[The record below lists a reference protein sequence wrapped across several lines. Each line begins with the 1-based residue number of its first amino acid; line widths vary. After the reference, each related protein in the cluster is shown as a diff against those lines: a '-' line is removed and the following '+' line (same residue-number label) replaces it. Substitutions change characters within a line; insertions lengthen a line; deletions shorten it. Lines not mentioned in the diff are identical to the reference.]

1 VYILG
6 VGQIGGADSSA
17 VLLKDGKIVFA
28 VEEERLSRAKHAG
41 GFPEKAIACC
51 LEAEGI
57 TLADVDHI
65 AIVDEPWLRFV
76 RRTTQWYAKA
86 LFSHP
91 TNALYHVFHDEVPVL
106 LEFLKRSQQLRQGSR
121 GRAKLSFV
129 KHHTAHMASAFLVSP
144 FEEAAVF
151 TADARGEVATTTT
164 GIGVNNRLTVLEE
177 QRMPHSL
184 GVFYAAITDY
194 LGFRFNED
202 EYKVMGLAAYGQPEY
217 LDIFRKMIRHDKQR
231 LIMTDLDYF
240 AYQTGRGLLSQ
251 KFLKIFGPQRQPD
264 EPVTAQHQ
272 NIAASAQAVLEEIAL
287 QIAKAL
293 QVKTG
298 MKNLCL
304 AGGVAFNCVMNG
316 KIQQAGIFDQVFVQ
330 PAAGDAGG
338 ALGAAHYI
346 YNCVLGHP
354 RTYVMKTAFLG
365 PGYSDAQIEQEL
377 ILSKAKYRRSSN
389 IMEETAAHLAKGQVV
404 GWFQGRMEFGPRALG
419 ARSILADPTHP
430 EMRDRVNASV
440 KHREGFR
447 PFAPAVKSAKAAE
460 YFKIDFDSPFMLFV
474 VDVLEDKKSL
484 LPAITHVDGTARVQ
498 SVNEQDNPKLWGLL
512 DAFERLKGVPILM
525 NTSFNVMGEP
535 IVCTPH
541 EAIRCF
547 YSTGLDVL
555 AIGDFMVSK

>member
-1 VYILG
+1 MYILG
-6 VGQIGGADSSA
+6 VGQIGGMDSSA
-17 VLLKDGKIVFA
+17 VLLKDGELVFA
-28 VEEERLSRAKHAG
+28 VEEERLSRVKHAG

-57 TLADVDHI
+57 TLADIDHI
-65 AIVDEPWLRFV
+65 AVVDKPWLRFV
-76 RRTTQWYAKA
+76 KRTTQWYATT

-91 TNALYHVFHDEVPVL
+91 ANALYHVFHDEVPVL
-106 LEFLKRSQQLRQGSR
+106 LEFLKRGHQLRRGSQ
-121 GRAKLSFV
+121 GRATLHFV
-129 KHHTAHMASAFLVSP
+129 KHHDAHIASAFLVSP
-144 FEEAAVF
+144 FHDAAIL
-151 TADARGEVATTTT
+151 TADARGEVATTT
-164 GIGVNNRLTVLEE
+164 ISVGVDNRLTMLEE

-184 GVFYAAITDY
+184 GVFYAAMTDY

-217 LDIFRKMIRHDKQR
+217 LEIFRKIIRYDTRH
-231 LIMTDLDYF
+231 LIATNLDYF
-240 AYQTGRGLLSQ
+240 TYQTGQGLLSQ
-251 KFLKIFGPQRQPD
+251 KFLKIFGPPRRQT
-264 EPVTAQHQ
+264 EPITTKHQ
-272 NIAASAQAVLEEIAL
+272 NIAASAQAVLEDIAL

-293 QVKTG
+293 QITTG
-298 MKNLCL
+298 KKNLCL

-316 KIQQAGIFDQVFVQ
+316 KIHQAGIFDQIFVQ

-338 ALGAAHYI
+338 ALGAAYYV
-346 YNCVLGHP
+346 YNCVLGYP
-354 RTYVMKTAFLG
+354 RTYVMKTASLG
-365 PGYSDAQIEQEL
+365 PGYSDAQIEHEL
-377 ILSKAKYRRSSN
+377 ILSKARYRRSTN
-389 IMEETAAHLAKGQVV
+389 IVEETAAHLAQGQVV

-430 EMRDRVNASV
+430 DMKDRVNASV

-474 VDVLEDKKSL
+474 VDVVEEKKHL
-484 LPAITHVDGTARVQ
+484 LPGITHVDGTARVQ
-498 SVNEQDNPKLWGLL
+498 CVTEQGNPRLWQLL
-512 DAFERLKGVPILM
+512 DAFERLKGVPMLM

-547 YSTGLDVL
+547 YSTGLDAL
-555 AIGDFMVSK
+555 AIGNFLVSK